1 MGEIEGVKGAW
12 GYVEGGMGSVSAA
25 IANCAIDHGASVF
38 TDKVNI
44 MNIKFF
50 EYGIPLLWE
59 ILRHEKVP
67 ETHFWLH
74 CLLEMPDCLLKKK
87 ISCVSTSYFRI
98 FRFLVEKILCLY

>member
-44 MNIKFF
+44 INTIFLNN
-50 EYGIPLLWE
+50 YGIYPYYGIWELLK
-59 ILRHEKVP
+59 HEKVS
-67 ETHFWLH
+67 ETHFWLLS
-74 CLLEMPDCLLKKK
+74 LLE
-87 ISCVSTSYFRI
+87 
-98 FRFLVEKILCLY
+98 FLTV